1 MAQLQDIPLIV
12 IGGPTGVGKTA
23 LSLEIAHQFNGEI
36 INGDSMQ
43 VYRHLDI
50 GTGKIRPDEQGNI
63 PHHLLDVIGVEEK
76 YDASRFK
83 HEAKQIIQTIWQKG
97 KLPIVVGGTGLYLEG
112 LLYDLEFGGDDSV
125 SKEVRQALQAK
136 ANQIG
141 NHMLWQELKAVDPV
155 AAQSISEQNVRRVIR
170 ALEVIQT
177 TGKLFSEQ
185 DTHHKQQSVF
195 NECVLIL
202 DIPRPQLYD
211 KINTRVSS
219 MVEEGL
225 EQEAKW
231 LFERAESKSLPSMKG
246 IGYKEWRPYFEG
258 IASHDS
264 VVELIQQNS
273 RRYAKRQLTWFRNRM
288 KETNWLDNSH
298 PEVAIEE
305 AITLIQSHITQ

>member
-23 LSLEIAHQFNGEI
+23 LSLEMARQFNGEI

-43 VYRHLDI
+43 VYRGLDI
-50 GTGKIRPDEQGNI
+50 GTGKIRPEEQGDI
-63 PHHLLDVIGVEEK
+63 PHHLLDIIEVEEK

-83 HEAKQIIQTIWQKG
+83 HEAKQIIQTIHQKG
-97 KLPIVVGGTGLYLEG
+97 KLPILVGGTGLYLEG

-125 SKEVRQALQAK
+125 SNELRETLQNKVEEFGSHA
-136 ANQIG
+136 
-141 NHMLWQELKAVDPV
+141 LWQELEAVDPV
-155 AAQSISEQNVRRVIR
+155 AAQTISEQNTRRVIR

-177 TGKLFSEQ
+177 TGKFFSEQ
-185 DTHHKQQSVF
+185 ESHRKQQSVF
-195 NECVLIL
+195 NECIIIL

-219 MVEEGL
+219 MIEEGL
-225 EQEAKW
+225 EREASW
-231 LFERAESKSLPSMKG
+231 LFERAGHEVLPSMKG
-246 IGYKEWRPYFEG
+246 IGYKEWRPYFEEV
-258 IASHDS
+258 ASQEIIIDS
-264 VVELIQQNS
+264 IQQNS

-298 PEVAIEE
+298 PEIAIQK
-305 AITLIQSHITQ
+305 AKTLIQAHIS

>member
-23 LSLEIAHQFNGEI
+23 LSLEIARQFNGEI

-43 VYRHLDI
+43 VYRDLNI
-50 GTGKIRPDEQGNI
+50 GTGKILPAEQGNI
-63 PHHLLDVIGVEEK
+63 PHHLLDIIEVEET

-83 HEAKQIIQTIWQKG
+83 DEAKQIIQTIHLKG
-97 KLPIVVGGTGLYLEG
+97 KLPILVGGTGLYLEG

-125 SKEVRQALQAK
+125 SNELREELENKLDQFGSHA
-136 ANQIG
+136 
-141 NHMLWQELKAVDPV
+141 LWQELKVVDPV
-155 AAQSISEQNVRRVIR
+155 AAQTISEQNTRRVIR

-185 DTHHKQQSVF
+185 ETHRKQESVF
-195 NECVLIL
+195 NECVIIL
-202 DIPRPQLYD
+202 DMPRAQLYD
-211 KINTRVSS
+211 KINRRVSS
-219 MVEEGL
+219 MIEEGL
-225 EQEAKW
+225 EREASW
-231 LFERAESKSLPSMKG
+231 LFERADHEVLPSMKG

-258 IASHDS
+258 NASRES
-264 VVELIQQNS
+264 IIESIQQNS

-298 PEVAIEE
+298 PETAIQE
-305 AITLIQSHITQ
+305 AKLLIQAHIT